1 LISNSQPA
9 RLPRLPARVSTS
21 VDQIGDAEDF
31 GFFGKELKGIGFFG
45 KEYIYI
51 YLVNDG

>member
-1 LISNSQPA
+1 M
-9 RLPRLPARVSTS
+9 VSRS

-45 KEYIYI
+45 KEYTYIYI
-51 YLVNDG
+51 FLFIWLMIVNDG